1 MAAAE
6 LGSVQV
12 ERATALSGADP
23 LARARALIP
32 LLEASG
38 PAIEQAKELV
48 PEVVE
53 ALLDNGFLR
62 LLLPPSI
69 GGGDIPLPDFAEI
82 CEAIAIGDAS
92 TAWCVCQGNVSAM
105 SSAAY
110 LAPEV
115 VRALF
120 GDRRAA
126 LAWGA
131 RHNRA
136 RAVIVQG
143 GYRVTGAWDFA
154 SGNRHATLLGAHM
167 PAVWPD
173 GTVRLSPDGRPE
185 DVTVLFP
192 REQARVTPEWNA
204 IGLRGTGSDV
214 YEVDDLFVPD
224 AHACIR
230 DRSDLRRDPRPVTTI
245 TSHLCYAT
253 GFAATALGVARGLL
267 NRTVALARGKTAR
280 AGAQPMAENH
290 GIQSEI
296 AQLEASLRAGRMYLL
311 GTAREVWAEAVANG
325 GLAMDSR
332 VALRLATTTVMRQ
345 ATDVSIACY
354 RAAGTTAV
362 LESNEFER
370 RFRDA
375 MSVSQHLQA
384 TPWHLETVGR
394 WLLGSDQKPAFL

>member
-6 LGSVQV
+6 LGTVQA
-12 ERATALSGADP
+12 ERPTALSGADP
-23 LARARALIP
+23 VARARALVP

-48 PEVVE
+48 PEVLE
-53 ALLDNGFLR
+53 ALLAQDAFR
-62 LLLPPSI
+62 LLLPASI

-82 CEAIAIGDAS
+82 CEAVATGDAS
-92 TAWCVCQGNVSAM
+92 AAWCVCQGNVSAM
-105 SSAAY
+105 NASAY
-110 LAPEV
+110 LEPEV
-115 VRALF
+115 ARSLF

-136 RAVIVQG
+136 RAVIVEG

-167 PAVWPD
+167 PAVFPD
-173 GTVRLSPDGRPE
+173 GTPRLSPEGRPE

-192 REQARVTPEWNA
+192 REQARVTPEWNSL
-204 IGLRGTGSDV
+204 GLRGTGSDI
-214 YEVDDLFVPD
+214 YEVEDLFVPD

-230 DRSDLRRDPRPVTTI
+230 DRFELRRDRRPITAI

-267 NRTVALARGKTAR
+267 NRYVALARGKTAR

-290 GIQSEI
+290 TVQSEI

-325 GLAMDSR
+325 TLSMEAR
-332 VALRLATTTVMRQ
+332 IALRLATTSVMRA
-345 ATDVSIACY
+345 ATDVSVACY

-394 WLLGSDQKPAFL
+394 WLLGSGERPAFV

>member
-6 LGSVQV
+6 LGAVQI
-12 ERATALSGADP
+12 ERPVALSGADP
-23 LARARALIP
+23 VARARALVP
-32 LLEASG
+32 LLEASS
-38 PAIEQAKELV
+38 PAIEAAKELT
-48 PEVVE
+48 PEIRD
-53 ALLDNGFLR
+53 ALFDNGLLR
-62 LLLPPSI
+62 LLLPREI
-69 GGGDIPLPDFAEI
+69 GGLDIALPDFAEV

-92 TAWCVCQGNVSAM
+92 AAWGVCQGNVSAM

-115 VRALF
+115 VQALF

-136 RAVIVQG
+136 RAVVVPG
-143 GYRVTGAWDFA
+143 GYRVTGTWDFA
-154 SGNRHATLLGAHM
+154 SGNRHCTLLGAHM
-167 PAVWPD
+167 PVVHPD
-173 GTVRLSPDGRPE
+173 GSPRLSPEGKPE

-192 REQARVTPEWNA
+192 RDQAKVTPEWNSL
-204 IGLRGTGSDV
+204 GLRGTGSDI
-214 YEVDDLFVPD
+214 YEVEDLFIPD

-230 DRSDLRRDPRPVTTI
+230 DRFELRRDRRPITAI

-253 GFAATALGVARGLL
+253 GFSATALGVARGLL
-267 NRTVALARGKTAR
+267 DRYVALARGKTAR

-290 GIQSEI
+290 GVQSEI
-296 AQLEASLRAGRMYLL
+296 AQLEASLRGGRMYLL
-311 GTAREVWAEAVANG
+311 GTAREVWAEAAAKG
-325 GLAMDSR
+325 TLSMDSR
-332 VALRLATTTVMRQ
+332 IALRLATTTVMRS

-354 RAAGTTAV
+354 RAGGTTAV

-394 WLLGSDQKPAFL
+394 WLLGSDQKPAFV